1 MQKNHS
7 MALATI
13 LCASVLAAS
22 LAVPVKAQSPAPKF
36 SEDKVRIGVLTDL
49 SGPYSETAG
58 PGSVEGARMAI
69 EDFGGKVLGKSIE
82 LISGDHQNKADI
94 GVSMARRWY
103 DREGVDAIFDVNNS
117 SIALAINKMV
127 DANGK
132 VAIYTGAGSLALT
145 NEACVANAINYVFD
159 TYALATGAAE
169 GFGRQDG
176 KKWFILGVDYT
187 FGKQM
192 AADVTASIEQLGGKV
207 IGSAFHP
214 LNSSDLSSY
223 LLQAQASKADNIALA
238 NAGGDAVNSVKTAQQ
253 FGVMKSQLVVPLLM
267 LINDVHSIGLKDAQG
282 INFLEG
288 FYWNRTPATREWS
301 RRYFSK
307 MKRMPSMVHAG
318 TYSAV
323 THYLR
328 AIQAAGT
335 DDGKTVAAQMKKMPI
350 NDFFAGNGKIR
361 EDGRMVHDMY
371 LVQVKKP
378 EDSKEPWDYYNVV
391 ATIPGDKAFQPL
403 SKSKCPLVKS

>member
-1 MQKNHS
+1 M
-7 MALATI
+7 
-13 LCASVLAAS
+13 
-22 LAVPVKAQSPAPKF
+22 
-36 SEDKVRIGVLTDL
+36 LTDL

-69 EDFGGKVLGKSIE
+69 EDFGGKVLGKSSE

-145 NEACVANAINYVFD
+145 NEACVSNAINYVFD

-192 AADVTASIEQLGGKV
+192 AADVTSSIEQLGGKV

-253 FGVMKSQLVVPLLM
+253 FGVMKNQLVVPLLM
-267 LINDVHSIGLKDAQG
+267 LISDVHSIGLKDAQG

-288 FYWNRTPATREWS
+288 FDWNRTPATREWS

-323 THYLR
+323 THYLK

-350 NDFFAGNGKIR
+350 NDFFAANGKIR

-371 LVQVKKP
+371 MVQVKKP

>member
-1 MQKNHS
+1 MQKNHN

-22 LAVPVKAQSPAPKF
+22 LAVPVKAQAPASKF

-69 EDFGGKVLGKSIE
+69 EDFGGKVLGKSSE

-145 NEACVANAINYVFD
+145 NEACVSNAINYVFD

-192 AADVTASIEQLGGKV
+192 AADVTSSIEQLGGKV

-253 FGVMKSQLVVPLLM
+253 FGVMKNQLVVPLLM
-267 LINDVHSIGLKDAQG
+267 LISDVHSIGLKDAQG

-323 THYLR
+323 THYLK

-350 NDFFAGNGKIR
+350 NDFFAANGKIR

-371 LVQVKKP
+371 MVQVKKP